1 MEENMENDVLG
12 FDTDT
17 SIKDDDNTSIN
28 VLKESDNSV
37 SNNSAVKQEIPNK
50 IVCTK
55 SLGKTQ
61 ISEI

>member
-37 SNNSAVKQEIPNK
+37 SNNSAVNNTCLLYTSP
-50 IVCTK
+50 
-55 SLGKTQ
+55 SPRD
-61 ISEI
+61 S